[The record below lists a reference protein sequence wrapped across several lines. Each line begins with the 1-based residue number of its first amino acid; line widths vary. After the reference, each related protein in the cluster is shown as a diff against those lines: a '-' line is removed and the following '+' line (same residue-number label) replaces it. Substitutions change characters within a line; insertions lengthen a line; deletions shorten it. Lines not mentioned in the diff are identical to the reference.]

1 MAATIPRKKHPGIV
15 RAIAVAGSQKALA
28 DTLGCTQ
35 STISKRMYG
44 DIPVTAEWAVA
55 VEKALKGIVTREEL
69 RPDLFRRS
77 AA

>member
-1 MAATIPRKKHPGIV
+1 MPATTPRKKHPGIV
-15 RAIAVAGSQKALA
+15 RAIAVAGSQQALA
-28 DTLGCTQ
+28 ALLDCTQ
-35 STISKRMYG
+35 SSISKRLYG
-44 DIPVTAEWAVA
+44 DVPITAEWAVE